1 MTPLS
6 IVSGNLL
13 SDNLLLI
20 ASILVFAAIMIT
32 KLGSRIGTP
41 TLLLFLLLGM
51 FAGED
56 GLGLE
61 FEDYELAESIGH
73 FAMTIILFA
82 GGLET
87 SLSETKPVIRQ
98 GILLSTVGV
107 FLTAALTGVFIYYV
121 AGSYIGVLGSS
132 FMGCFLLA
140 AVILFFNTLVLE
152 LLVTRLG
159 AGRMAAKLFTELLFF
174 IISWSVQRTFIF
186 RKGDKNNDRE
196 NKTRSR
202 CPAL

>member
-73 FAMTIILFA
+73 FAMTIM
-82 GGLET
+82 
-87 SLSETKPVIRQ
+87 K
-98 GILLSTVGV
+98 
-107 FLTAALTGVFIYYV
+107 
-121 AGSYIGVLGSS
+121 
-132 FMGCFLLA
+132 
-140 AVILFFNTLVLE
+140 
-152 LLVTRLG
+152 
-159 AGRMAAKLFTELLFF
+159 
-174 IISWSVQRTFIF
+174 IF
-186 RKGDKNNDRE
+186 
-196 NKTRSR
+196 
-202 CPAL
+202 

>member
-107 FLTAALTGVFIYYV
+107 FLTAALTGV
-121 AGSYIGVLGSS
+121 
-132 FMGCFLLA
+132 
-140 AVILFFNTLVLE
+140 
-152 LLVTRLG
+152 
-159 AGRMAAKLFTELLFF
+159 
-174 IISWSVQRTFIF
+174 
-186 RKGDKNNDRE
+186 
-196 NKTRSR
+196 
-202 CPAL
+202 